1 MIRKSIKILFC
12 CVFVMTM
19 PEISAQNKHEIR
31 AVWVTTNWGLDWPTS
46 PANNQQNIRNQQKEL
61 LDILDSIQSLNMNTV
76 LFQVRLRGDVIYPSA
91 YEPWNYIMSG
101 KSGRSP
107 GYDPLAF
114 AIEACHERGLE
125 CHAWIVCIPLGSDSQ
140 VRAHGKN
147 SVVA

>member
-91 YEPWNYIMSG
+91 YEP
-101 KSGRSP
+101 
-107 GYDPLAF
+107 
-114 AIEACHERGLE
+114 
-125 CHAWIVCIPLGSDSQ
+125 
-140 VRAHGKN
+140 
-147 SVVA
+147 